1 MQQPSLEADPNSEQ
15 DVVALISRVVL
26 SEGELGNIELSSLL
40 AERLKRQARRRLLP
54 WSADAVCGTGAPAAS
69 LGQQ

>member
-26 SEGELGNIELSSLL
+26 SENELDNIELSSLL

-54 WSADAVCGTGAPAAS
+54 WSADAVCVGAPAAS
-69 LGQQ
+69 LGEQ